1 MSRIVGLIFTPVPG
15 GTVAPPAPPA
25 PVDADTATA
34 ALSAALASAPGAARV
49 VVPAD
54 ALRAAL
60 DALSAHHA
68 AAWRQ
73 RWAP

>member
-1 MSRIVGLIFTPVPG
+1 M
-15 GTVAPPAPPA
+15 APPAPPA
-25 PVDADTATA
+25 PVDPDTAHG
-34 ALSAALASAPGAARV
+34 ALSAALASAPGATRV
-49 VVPAD
+49 DVPAD

-73 RWAP
+73 RWAGP